1 MVEHDENLEPNG
13 KEELIELN
21 NGDDAVNDIYIEG
34 KSCCPA
40 V

>member
-21 NGDDAVNDIYIEG
+21 GDDDVNDIYIEG